1 MKNAPSPQNLD
12 SNQTNIKTVADASNQ
27 LKLQVPNALQSQP
40 RIVGLIEAGANR
52 TSQNF
57 PNYFWTDCYSFE
69 GMSQM
74 SVPEQLHR
82 QTVPLAHLLINPPGF
97 YQMGFI
103 QPNYYPVF
111 PLQVTILKLQTKDQ
125 ETQTP
130 PLNLT
135 IECQCKQQPLLDSQ
149 EPFLPISSGNL
160 SVDPDSHHPL
170 PISINSGLKSPEFNN
185 ESNKN
190 GFRLTQR
197 TRTKKLV
204 LLNSIVQKLFTQNE
218 ISEMEF
224 NGLSKFEKQLLYYL
238 VKRKYIP
245 KYLKG
250 VEPEEVTC
258 NYNKI
263 VSMVSSVFPRRPE
276 ECYKFILTRVLKHLR
291 KKVEV
296 DYETSDPE
304 AKLYEILFKK
314 ISEETGIPMADF
326 HYPLSGNSKGKFQFN
341 FVYFSKVFRSAR
353 FLREIERYCQNDV
366 FDEYFKELVKK
377 VNALFS
383 KWEKMLI
390 IEDQFPEI
398 TQQLIIKYVIHNKRC
413 KLPWTKVDVVHAI
426 NRVSKLVKM
435 CAPQFLDIQ
444 NSYWG

>member
-1 MKNAPSPQNLD
+1 MKNAPCPQNLD
-12 SNQTNIKTVADASNQ
+12 SDQAKIKTVPDASSQ
-27 LKLQVPNALQSQP
+27 LRLIVPNGPHPQAQNG
-40 RIVGLIEAGANR
+40 GLIEAGANR

-57 PNYFWTDCYSFE
+57 PNYFWTDCYTFD
-69 GMSQM
+69 GRSQIR
-74 SVPEQLHR
+74 VPEQLHR
-82 QTVPLAHLLINPPGF
+82 QTVPFAQRLISPPGF
-97 YQMGFI
+97 FQMGFI
-103 QPNYYPVF
+103 QPNYSPVF
-111 PLQVTILKLQTKDQ
+111 PSQVPILKLQTKDQ

-135 IECQCKQQPLLDSQ
+135 NECQCKQRPLLDSQ
-149 EPFLPISSGNL
+149 EPFLPISNGKL
-160 SVDPDSHHPL
+160 SIDPYSHHHL
-170 PISINSGLKSPEFNN
+170 PISINSGLISPEFNH
-185 ESNKN
+185 ETNKN
-190 GFRLTQR
+190 VFRLTQR
-197 TRTKKLV
+197 PGTKKLV

-218 ISEMEF
+218 ISEIEF

-341 FVYFSKVFRSAR
+341 FVYFSKVFRSAQ

-366 FDEYFKELVKK
+366 FDEYLNELVKK

-383 KWEKMLI
+383 KWEKMLV
-390 IEDQFPEI
+390 IEGEFPEI

-426 NRVSKLVKM
+426 DKVSKLVKM

-444 NSYWG
+444 NCNWD